1 MTISLPESL
10 KQFVEQQ
17 VSAGGYASAEEYIGA
32 LVEAERARARI
43 EELIVEGLESGPATE
58 IPSRIG
64 RISGARSVNITQ
76 RTRPDEPASQ
86 A

>member
-1 MTISLPESL
+1 MTISLPEPL
-10 KQFVEQQ
+10 KQFIEQQ

-58 IPSRIG
+58 MTAEDWEDIRREGLARIRANRG
-64 RISGARSVNITQ
+64 
-76 RTRPDEPASQ
+76 
-86 A
+86 

>member
-1 MTISLPESL
+1 MTISLPEPL

-32 LVEAERARARI
+32 LVEAERARARL

-58 IPSRIG
+58 MTAQDWEDIR
-64 RISGARSVNITQ
+64 RKVRERYAAR
-76 RTRPDEPASQ
+76 PPG
-86 A
+86 

>member
-1 MTISLPESL
+1 MTISLPEPL

-32 LVEAERARARI
+32 LVEAERKRARI

-58 IPSRIG
+58 MTAEDWEDIRQEGLARI
-64 RISGARSVNITQ
+64 RANRS
-76 RTRPDEPASQ
+76 
-86 A
+86 